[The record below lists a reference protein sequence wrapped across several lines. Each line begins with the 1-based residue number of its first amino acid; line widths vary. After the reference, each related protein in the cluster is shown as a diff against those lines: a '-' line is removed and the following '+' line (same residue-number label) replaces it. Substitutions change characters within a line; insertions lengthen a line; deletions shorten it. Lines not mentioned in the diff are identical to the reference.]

1 MTLSSQVPPNYLLVT
16 MSYEQE
22 INIDVFT
29 GVGLKARQEAFRIT
43 GEDNTVCVLT

>member
-29 GVGLKARQEAFRIT
+29 GVGLDLKQDKKHS
-43 GEDNTVCVLT
+43 G